1 MWIAEKSSFNKSR
14 SKASVLEIKTK
25 FFGDKAGLIYFKD
38 KQVNIATNLD
48 KFATV
53 SISQDN
59 YRFALAK
66 TDTKYNFI
74 KLQTK

>member
-1 MWIAEKSSFNKSR
+1 MVDEFKK
-14 SKASVLEIKTK
+14 IKNA

-38 KQVNIATNLD
+38 KKVNIDTNLD

-59 YRFALAK
+59 YRFALANP
-66 TDTKYNFI
+66 DTKYPFI